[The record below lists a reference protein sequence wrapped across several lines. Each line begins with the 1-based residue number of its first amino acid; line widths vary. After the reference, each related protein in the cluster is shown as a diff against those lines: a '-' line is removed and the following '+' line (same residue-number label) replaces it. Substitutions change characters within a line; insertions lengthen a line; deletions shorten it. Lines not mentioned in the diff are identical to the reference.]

1 MGTFFDNKNISLN
14 NYIHVIIYSFNN
26 LLIFYPVEI
35 SHQVSVTDPKVII
48 TIPECYDNVIKG
60 LKLAKSQA
68 KIVII
73 DKPNKPVP
81 DGAIKYS
88 EIAESGEA
96 DYDLLDK
103 VEKKNDDVALIPFS
117 SGTTGLPKGVEI
129 TYKNLLAACEIMNK
143 SENRFPNVTNGNVR
157 LIFFY

>member
-1 MGTFFDNKNISLN
+1 MF
-14 NYIHVIIYSFNN
+14 
-26 LLIFYPVEI
+26 IFYTVEI

-48 TIPECYDNVIKG
+48 TIPESYDNVIKG

-73 DKPNKPVP
+73 DKPNKLVP

-157 LIFFY
+157 FILFYLYE